1 MEQSIYQPGDICPN
15 CQQNG
20 MHHRLRSFYI
30 DINEQ
35 IVKCE
40 SLSCLYPYINDFS
53 DSEDDGMTEE
63 RHINASKSSSTPS
76 FAASSNA
83 NDNLDDT
90 ESVRFVEA
98 LLCINGNNNGAEALS
113 ALGRAVETNSSSS
126 SFTLQPSSRDPP
138 MDDHVE
144 SASPMADHVDSAPPS
159 FSVKFDTFESMSH
172 PNDKMTEQEGVSFID
187 SLFSNC
193 ETQASVAPNN
203 NVIGN
208 QLTTQASTASVDM
221 PVLNFDF
228 TDMQPPNAD
237 EYLPAKKKQKSQIE
251 IQCIQ
256 TVKAG
261 FTNRNIESIIK
272 CERETENAKEEKSIE
287 QTTKTK
293 CITKEVGVTTETTT
307 VTPKVADSNSEM
319 RISRYFEALQMK
331 LGNLQKSQTKEE
343 TSVERKKR
351 KKQPPRSN
359 VQQQPKSDNAAGR
372 RLVNVLQVLQSK
384 KQK

>member
-1 MEQSIYQPGDICPN
+1 MEPSIFQPGDICPN

-40 SLSCLYPYINDFS
+40 SVSCLYPYINDFS
-53 DSEDDGMTEE
+53 DSEDDGMIEE
-63 RHINASKSSSTPS
+63 KHINASKSASTPS

-98 LLCINGNNNGAEALS
+98 LLCINGSNNGAEALS
-113 ALGRAVETNSSSS
+113 ALGSTVENNSSPSF
-126 SFTLQPSSRDPP
+126 FTLQPASCVPP

-144 SASPMADHVDSAPPS
+144 STSPMADHVDSAPPS
-159 FSVKFDTFESMSH
+159 FSVKFDTFKSMSH
-172 PNDKMTEQEGVSFID
+172 PNDKMTEQEGISFID
-187 SLFSNC
+187 SLFSNS
-193 ETQASVAPNN
+193 ETHASVVSNK
-203 NVIGN
+203 NVLEN
-208 QLTTQASTASVDM
+208 QLPTQASTASVDM

-228 TDMQPPNAD
+228 TDMQPPNA
-237 EYLPAKKKQKSQIE
+237 EEFLPAKKKQKSQIE

-272 CERETENAKEEKSIE
+272 CERKPEIAKEEKSIE
-287 QTTKTK
+287 QTTKPR

-343 TSVERKKR
+343 TSLERKKR

-359 VQQQPKSDNAAGR
+359 VQQPKPDNAAGR